1 MEKGKVVIPML
12 NSICMFMWAAAEAEI
27 SRKKKD
33 NFLKKR
39 KIFFLSL
46 FSPPPHLPLQKASLG
61 THSQKTFSKME
72 EGYLEEGEEEEEAA
86 TGFFHPFLFF
96 WGTEGGGGSCAVYMG
111 ANLLRSSASAS
122 TSYKGEVGA
131 SLSRVKASNLAK
143 KN

>member
-1 MEKGKVVIPML
+1 
-12 NSICMFMWAAAEAEI
+12 MFMWAAAEAEI
-27 SRKKKD
+27 PRKKKA
-33 NFLKKR
+33 NFPKK
-39 KIFFLSL
+39 KDFFPFPFLL
-46 FSPPPHLPLQKASLG
+46 PPPLQKASLG

-72 EGYLEEGEEEEEAA
+72 EGYLEEEEEEEEAA

-143 KN
+143 KKFFREKSFNSWSRYV